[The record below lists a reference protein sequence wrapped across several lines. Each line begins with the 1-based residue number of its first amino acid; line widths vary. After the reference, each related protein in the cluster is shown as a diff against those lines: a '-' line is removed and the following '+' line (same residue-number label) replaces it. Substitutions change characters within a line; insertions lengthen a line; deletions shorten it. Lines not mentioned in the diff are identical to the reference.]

1 MMSLYLKNK
10 IKKGVENR
18 EKLEKLMN
26 GEVERGFLLQGC
38 HLFLLMIKEKK

>member
-1 MMSLYLKNK
+1 MSLYSQEKAG
-10 IKKGVENR
+10 KGYENR

-26 GEVERGFLLQGC
+26 GEVERIFLLQGC